1 MTANT
6 VGPVDNRFTQEE
18 FDHALALAVRM
29 VAAARTLPG
38 DADVTEQEKALALQ
52 LEAEVDAAFGPDAR
66 LYGRAVALYAV
77 RDLLGEPSS
86 KLPE

>member
-1 MTANT
+1 MSTDT
-6 VGPVDNRFTQEE
+6 IGPAGHSFTEEE

-29 VAAARTLPG
+29 VTAARTLPG
-38 DADVTEQEKALALQ
+38 DDDVTEQEKALVLN

-77 RDLLGEPSS
+77 RDLLGEPSCER
-86 KLPE
+86 PR